1 MSLPTPPEEAPP
13 IHPDWLLA
21 DLRSK
26 GVVPTSLEQFK
37 GAYPACQLFLVAGD
51 PNAPVPVELARLGV
65 RHWFV
70 LPVDA
75 DEVRRVFRAA
85 LRSHRALLERQRRQS
100 REIPDFRDL
109 IGAAPTFLEACD
121 LAARAALSPSTV
133 VLIHGE
139 TGTGKGLIAR
149 AIHRRSPRSTG
160 PFVEVNC
167 ASLPGQ
173 LLESE
178 LFGHEK
184 GAFTHAQSAK
194 PGLLELA
201 DGGSFFLDEVG
212 ETDPAVQAKVLKF
225 LDSGR
230 YRRVGGIEERE
241 GDVRV
246 LAATQKNLDEEVRA
260 GRFRA
265 DLYHRLHVVSV
276 RIPPLRE
283 RPGDARLLLEHF
295 LHDFATRQGKGD
307 LVWSPEAMQLL
318 EKHTWPGNV
327 REIVNL
333 CERVVLLAG
342 ESAEVTVADLP
353 EPLGDRRVVR
363 ASGGSGA
370 KLRLEIPE
378 RVTFDEIERAALE
391 QALDR
396 SQGNVSAAAASLGMG
411 RGQFRYRMERLGMA
425 EPLKRPRA
433 RKGKK

>member
-1 MSLPTPPEEAPP
+1 M
-13 IHPDWLLA
+13 
-21 DLRSK
+21 
-26 GVVPTSLEQFK
+26 
-37 GAYPACQLFLVAGD
+37 
-51 PNAPVPVELARLGV
+51 
-65 RHWFV
+65 
-70 LPVDA
+70 
-75 DEVRRVFRAA
+75 
-85 LRSHRALLERQRRQS
+85 
-100 REIPDFRDL
+100 
-109 IGAAPTFLEACD
+109 
-121 LAARAALSPSTV
+121 SPSTV
-133 VLIHGE
+133 VLIQGE

-201 DGGSFFLDEVG
+201 DSGSFFLDEVG
-212 ETDPAVQAKVLKF
+212 ETDPTVQAKVLKF

-230 YRRVGGIEERE
+230 YRRVGGLEERE
-241 GDVRV
+241 VDVRV
-246 LAATQKNLDEEVRA
+246 LAATQKNLEEEVRA

-283 RPGDARLLLEHF
+283 RAGDARLLLEHF
-295 LHDFATRQGKGD
+295 LREFARRQGRPQ
-307 LVWSPEAMQLL
+307 LRWSPEAMQRL
-318 EKHTWPGNV
+318 ERHTWPGNV

-333 CERVVLLAG
+333 CERVVLLVRGDG
-342 ESAEVTVADLP
+342 EIGPQDLP
-353 EPLGDRRVVR
+353 EPLGDNRVVR
-363 ASGGSGA
+363 ATRDAGR
-370 KLRLEIPE
+370 KLRLEVPE
-378 RVTFDEIERAALE
+378 GITFDEIERGVLE

-411 RGQFRYRMERLGMA
+411 RGQFRYRMERLGMV
-425 EPLKRPRA
+425 ESPQQPVTRRVTKKPA
-433 RKGKK
+433 RSPSKDR

>member
-1 MSLPTPPEEAPP
+1 
-13 IHPDWLLA
+13 
-21 DLRSK
+21 
-26 GVVPTSLEQFK
+26 V
-37 GAYPACQLFLVAGD
+37 
-51 PNAPVPVELARLGV
+51 
-65 RHWFV
+65 
-70 LPVDA
+70 
-75 DEVRRVFRAA
+75 
-85 LRSHRALLERQRRQS
+85 
-100 REIPDFRDL
+100 
-109 IGAAPTFLEACD
+109 EACD
-121 LAARAALSPSTV
+121 LAARAALSTSTV
-133 VLIHGE
+133 VLIQGE
-139 TGTGKGLIAR
+139 TGTGKGLVAR
-149 AIHRRSPRSTG
+149 AIHRRSPRSAG

-241 GDVRV
+241 VDVRV
-246 LAATQKNLDEEVRA
+246 LAATQKNLEDEVRE

-295 LHDFATRQGKGD
+295 LHDFAARQGRPQIRWGA
-307 LVWSPEAMQLL
+307 EAMQRL
-318 EKHTWPGNV
+318 EKHAWPGNV

-342 ESAEVTVADLP
+342 ERAEIIPSDLP

-363 ASGGSGA
+363 AARDVGA
-370 KLRLEIPE
+370 KLRLEVPE
-378 RVTFDEIERAALE
+378 GISFDEIERAVLE

-396 SQGNVSAAAASLGMG
+396 NQGNVSAAAASLGMG
-411 RGQFRYRMERLGMA
+411 RGQFRYRMERLGMSEA
-425 EPLKRPRA
+425 ANQPRTKRKQRA
-433 RKGKK
+433 ASRSTRKR